1 MAFQYWKGDYI
12 LRLGSGAQGARLQ
25 SSHGSKLLKL
35 LSEGT
40 PERLRSLNH
49 PGRDTSFALV
59 LKNNAL
65 VIREAHE
72 IGALDTTSPAE
83 VERFIERWHYEKL
96 PMAEALRL
104 FAYREYPDRFD
115 RRILIRNLVFQAWL
129 WTRRGILPP
138 VDNIVRRGWYQY
150 VKPVLAAYRIL
161 EAPDYYRYFEELRY
175 LTRVR
180 ELGITYQDFGFI
192 DHEQGTFWD
201 VGAKRPEI
209 LLYCEKSELKKLFDE
224 VNATV
229 GASYLLNH
237 GQPNRFTIETLAL
250 KIAKMA
256 PGKTVHM
263 VSAVDF
269 NPGGFAIEGA
279 GVEGLEYHGVTVKVH
294 RVLEL
299 RALSGDEIEEFR
311 APLAEAIRRP
321 DGQVEVT
328 FGSAANFAQC
338 ENWFAGAV
346 QDPRFREEKV
356 VPGGTQVT
364 YFGFDMDVLGE
375 DWMRYRLTRL
385 LNKVVQE
392 SGQPRAAKGERGW
405 GGWLDGYRRA
415 HGLSRRRVAR
425 REAELRALVEDGGA
439 RS

>member
-1 MAFQYWKGDYI
+1 MAFENWKGDYL
-12 LRLGSGAQGARLQ
+12 LRMAGAQSARLQ
-25 SSHGSKLLKL
+25 SSHGPKVLRL
-35 LSEGT
+35 LSETT
-40 PERLRSLNH
+40 PDRLRSLNY

-59 LKNNAL
+59 LKNNGL
-65 VIREAHE
+65 MIREEHE
-72 IGALDTTSPAE
+72 IGALDTTSPTAIA
-83 VERFIERWHYEKL
+83 RFVERWHYVKL
-96 PMAEALRL
+96 PIAAALKL

-115 RRILIRNLVFQAWL
+115 RRLVIRNIVFQAWL

-161 EAPDYYRYFEELRY
+161 VASDYNRYFEELRY

-201 VGAKRPEI
+201 VGAKRPEV

-224 VNATV
+224 LNANV

-237 GQPNRFTIETLAL
+237 GQPNRFQIETLAL
-250 KIAKMA
+250 KIAAVA

-263 VSAVDF
+263 IAAVDF

-279 GVEGLEYHGVTVKVH
+279 GVEGLTYHGVNVQVH

-299 RALSGDEIEEFR
+299 RALSTDEIEEFR
-311 APLAEAIRRP
+311 APLAEAIRKP

-356 VPGGTQVT
+356 VPEGTQVT

-375 DWMRYRLTRL
+375 DWMRYRLSRL
-385 LNKVVQE
+385 LQKVLQE
-392 SGQPRAAKGERGW
+392 SNRPRAAKGERGW
-405 GGWLDGYRRA
+405 EGWLDGYRHA
-415 HGLSRRRVAR
+415 HGLARKRRTQG
-425 REAELRALVEDGGA
+425 EAGLRALVEGGGQG
-439 RS
+439 R